1 MKINQ
6 IISEAPAAPAAAA
19 QSATQPQTTPQQTF
33 GQKVGQSVNNFLYK
47 KSQPGKIDYR
57 SKIGGVL
64 SKIGSGAGVKD
75 YNKPSVDSEK
85 FNDFLAL
92 LSRDLP
98 DYEQNDIE
106 KNIKNILDKGS
117 DAVSKQKV
125 LVYIK
130 KFFKANAGVTLSD
143 FNTQFRSV
151 LDKMNIKPTEITVP
165 QQSAKPTTAATGTTS
180 ASTILSPSGKP
191 FPKTA

>member
-64 SKIGSGAGVKD
+64 SKIGSGAAVKD

-151 LDKMNIKPTEITVP
+151 LDKMNIKPTEIKVP
-165 QQSAKPTTAATGTTS
+165 QQSATPTTAATGTTS

>member
-92 LSRDLP
+92 LSKGLT
-98 DYEQNDIE
+98 DYEQDHIE
-106 KNIKNILDKGS
+106 KNMKNILDKGG
-117 DAVSKQKV
+117 DETSKRKI
-125 LVYIK
+125 LPFINN
-130 KFFKANAGVTLSD
+130 FFKANPGVTLAD

-151 LDKMNIKPTEITVP
+151 LDKMNIKPAEIKVP
-165 QQSAKPTTAATGTTS
+165 QQSATPTTAATGTTS